1 MNRLFQH
8 IRVEKSEF
16 VGTIIIDRQ
25 DVRNAL
31 NKTTVDE
38 LQIAVR
44 ELEEDP
50 KLRIIIITGAGEKA
64 FVAGA
69 DIKELHERTM
79 LEALVPGM
87 QKVYREIEQS
97 SKVTI
102 AVINGHA
109 LGGGCELALAC
120 DLRVVANHAKIGLP
134 ELNLAIIPG
143 AGGTQRLMRI
153 VGKGRALEMILTGKI
168 IDGQE
173 AERIGLVTQ
182 SVESNDLKN
191 VTKQL
196 VESILSK
203 GPLALK
209 LAKMVVNQ
217 GQDVDLDTALMLE
230 KLAQTVLFASEE
242 KHEGTQA
249 FLEKRRP
256 NYHEV

>member
-1 MNRLFQH
+1 MNSLFQH
-8 IRVEKSEF
+8 IKVEKDEF
-16 VGTIIIDRQ
+16 VGTITIDRQ
-25 DVRNAL
+25 RVRNAL
-31 NKTTVDE
+31 NKATIDE
-38 LQIAVR
+38 LQVAVG

-50 KLRIIIITGAGEKA
+50 KLRIILITGAGEKA

-109 LGGGCELALAC
+109 LGGGFELALAC
-120 DLRVVANHAKIGLP
+120 DLRVVANHAKMGLP

-182 SVESNDLKN
+182 SVESNVLWN
-191 VTKQL
+191 VTNQL

-209 LAKMVVNQ
+209 LAKMVVNR

-256 NYHEV
+256 NYHEI

>member
-1 MNRLFQH
+1 MFQH
-8 IRVEKSEF
+8 IKVEKDEF
-16 VGTIIIDRQ
+16 VGTITIDRQ
-25 DVRNAL
+25 RVRNAL
-31 NKTTVDE
+31 NKMTIDE
-38 LQIAVR
+38 LQVAVG

-50 KLRIIIITGAGEKA
+50 KLRIILITGAGEKA

-109 LGGGCELALAC
+109 LGGGFELALAC
-120 DLRVVANHAKIGLP
+120 DLRVVANHAKMGLP

-182 SVESNDLKN
+182 SVESNILWN
-191 VTKQL
+191 VTNQL

-209 LAKMVVNQ
+209 LAKMVVNR

-256 NYHEV
+256 NYHEI

>member
-8 IRVEKSEF
+8 IRVEKSQF

-191 VTKQL
+191 VTNQL

-209 LAKMVVNQ
+209 LAKMVINR

>member
-1 MNRLFQH
+1 MFQH
-8 IRVEKSEF
+8 IKVEKDEF
-16 VGTIIIDRQ
+16 VGTITIDRQ
-25 DVRNAL
+25 RLRNAL
-31 NKTTVDE
+31 NKATIDE
-38 LQIAVR
+38 LQVAVG

-109 LGGGCELALAC
+109 LGGGFELALAC
-120 DLRVVANHAKIGLP
+120 DLRVVANHAKMGLP

-168 IDGQE
+168 INGQE

-182 SVESNDLKN
+182 SVESNVLWN
-191 VTKQL
+191 VTNQL

-209 LAKMVVNQ
+209 LAKMVVNR

-256 NYHEV
+256 NYHEI

>member
-1 MNRLFQH
+1 VNRLFQH

-191 VTKQL
+191 VTNQL

-209 LAKMVVNQ
+209 LAKMVVNR

>member
-8 IRVEKSEF
+8 IKIEKSEF

-25 DVRNAL
+25 EVRNAL
-31 NKTTVDE
+31 NKATVDE
-38 LQIAVR
+38 LQMAVR

-109 LGGGCELALAC
+109 LGGGFELALAC

-182 SVESNDLKN
+182 SVESNNLRN
-191 VTKQL
+191 VTNQL

-209 LAKMVVNQ
+209 LAKMVVNR

>member
-8 IRVEKSEF
+8 IKIEKSEF

-25 DVRNAL
+25 EVRNAL
-31 NKTTVDE
+31 NKATVDE
-38 LQIAVR
+38 LQMAVR

-50 KLRIIIITGAGEKA
+50 KLRIIIITGAGAQA

-109 LGGGCELALAC
+109 LGGGFELALAC

-191 VTKQL
+191 VTNQL

-209 LAKMVVNQ
+209 LAKMVVNR

>member
-1 MNRLFQH
+1 MFQH
-8 IRVEKSEF
+8 IKVEKDEF
-16 VGTIIIDRQ
+16 VGTITIDRQ
-25 DVRNAL
+25 RVRNAL
-31 NKTTVDE
+31 NKATIDE
-38 LQIAVR
+38 LQVAVG

-109 LGGGCELALAC
+109 LGGGFELALAC
-120 DLRVVANHAKIGLP
+120 DLRVVANHAKMGLP

-182 SVESNDLKN
+182 SVESNVLWN
-191 VTKQL
+191 VTNQL

-209 LAKMVVNQ
+209 LAKMVVNR

-256 NYHEV
+256 NYHEI

>member
-8 IRVEKSEF
+8 IKIEKSEF

-25 DVRNAL
+25 EVRNAL
-31 NKTTVDE
+31 NKATVDE
-38 LQIAVR
+38 LQMAVR

-50 KLRIIIITGAGEKA
+50 KLRIIIITGAGAQA

-109 LGGGCELALAC
+109 LGGGFELALAC

-182 SVESNDLKN
+182 SVESNNLRN
-191 VTKQL
+191 VTNQL

-209 LAKMVVNQ
+209 LAKMVVNR

>member
-1 MNRLFQH
+1 VNRLFQH
-8 IRVEKSEF
+8 IKIEKSEF

-25 DVRNAL
+25 EVRNAL
-31 NKTTVDE
+31 NKATVDE
-38 LQIAVR
+38 LQMAVR

-109 LGGGCELALAC
+109 LGGGFELALAC

-182 SVESNDLKN
+182 SVESNNLRN
-191 VTKQL
+191 VTNQL

-209 LAKMVVNQ
+209 LAKMVVNR

>member
-1 MNRLFQH
+1 MNSLFQH
-8 IRVEKSEF
+8 IKVEKDEF
-16 VGTIIIDRQ
+16 VGTITIDRQ
-25 DVRNAL
+25 RVRNAL
-31 NKTTVDE
+31 NKMTIDE
-38 LQIAVR
+38 LQVAVG

-50 KLRIIIITGAGEKA
+50 KLRIILITGAGEKA

-109 LGGGCELALAC
+109 LGGGFELALAC
-120 DLRVVANHAKIGLP
+120 DLRVVANHAKMGLP

-182 SVESNDLKN
+182 SVESNILWN
-191 VTKQL
+191 VTNQL

-209 LAKMVVNQ
+209 LAKMVVNR

-256 NYHEV
+256 NYHEI

>member
-1 MNRLFQH
+1 MNSLFQH
-8 IRVEKSEF
+8 IKVEKDEF
-16 VGTIIIDRQ
+16 VGTITIDRQ
-25 DVRNAL
+25 RVRNAL
-31 NKTTVDE
+31 NKATIDE
-38 LQIAVR
+38 LQVAVG
-44 ELEEDP
+44 ELEEDS
-50 KLRIIIITGAGEKA
+50 KLRIILITGAGEKA

-109 LGGGCELALAC
+109 LGGGFELALAC
-120 DLRVVANHAKIGLP
+120 DLRVVANHAKMGLP

-182 SVESNDLKN
+182 SVESNVLWN
-191 VTKQL
+191 VTNQL

-209 LAKMVVNQ
+209 LAKMVVNR

-256 NYHEV
+256 NYHEI